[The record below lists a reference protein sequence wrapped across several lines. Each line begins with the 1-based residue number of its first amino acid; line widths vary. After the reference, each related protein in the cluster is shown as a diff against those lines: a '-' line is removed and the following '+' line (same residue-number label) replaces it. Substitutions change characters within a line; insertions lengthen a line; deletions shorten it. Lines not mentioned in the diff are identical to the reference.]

1 MGPPNLPPESGHSRR
16 SPVTYIW
23 KEAMGIGDY
32 LVGYPGVLREF
43 GRRRR
48 WEFLGTDPH
57 RGSTGGYLT
66 PDFAPQPQLL
76 SMVHVHRLTPA
87 PALMFTTAMALIL
100 VISGNFNTIVNF
112 LRQVRLPPQAEYLMA
127 PMCTHLQACTHIY
140 SYPASTF
147 PEAPMIH
154 TNMHTDTKTH
164 AHTSGGSGSERL
176 HTHTHTHTVLTI
188 LSQFSF
194 QN

>member
-43 GRRRR
+43 GRRRG

-57 RGSTGGYLT
+57 QGSTGGYLT

-76 SMVHVHRLTPA
+76 SMVYVRCLTPA
-87 PALMFTTAMALIL
+87 PALMFTAAMALIL
-100 VISGNFNTIVNF
+100 VISRNFSTIVNF
-112 LRQVRLPPQAEYLMA
+112 LRQVRLPAQAEYLMA
-127 PMCTHLQACTHIY
+127 PMCTPSQACTHIY

-154 TNMHTDTKTH
+154 THTRTHTQKHMHTLLEAQAQSICTH
-164 AHTSGGSGSERL
+164 I
-176 HTHTHTHTVLTI
+176 HTHTHTL
-188 LSQFSF
+188 F
-194 QN
+194 